1 MNGSLFLITII
12 SLALLAVGY
21 KGNNRSAGNAEMS
34 FVAAMSSG
42 LAVIFISQLYHQDL
56 SARYFDSPARFLLAV
71 PILLAL
77 RGISMRTLSVIQYA
91 FPLGAIAALVA
102 VMVENPAVRYSAS
115 TSFMN
120 HIHLGDLA
128 LLLGFLSIFGIGWLG
143 KDRLAVKALKVCGLL
158 AGLTVSV
165 LSSARGGWI
174 AIPVFVAA
182 FVYCRSKAGF
192 FNKILVAM
200 LIIGVACVL
209 GYLLVEPIH
218 QRLWMAYSDLTQF
231 TSGNVDTSIGVR
243 LQLWKAAFHLFAE
256 NPIFGVGA
264 DGFGRA
270 MDALNASGYIT
281 REAAF
286 YGKGEV
292 HNEILAQTVRF
303 GIFGLCSI
311 LAIYFV
317 PFFLFLRAAKTGT
330 PQQNGAAMM
339 GMCVTLGF
347 FVFGLTV
354 ETFNLKM
361 TAAFYSLTVA
371 VLLATVSQRLGVRS
385 TRRRDGKPFLSRYLA
400 VTPLAAIMKSSINS
414 FARFFS
420 SGSRLVSAPSSNTA
434 RTSSVS
440 SRSAPCA
447 WRTRFSACAAR
458 SWMRS
463 SSSNPGTAASFGG
476 AGAVPSSHAAT
487 PL

>member
-1 MNGSLFLITII
+1 MKAVNFLLGTTLLLYPALLFLVRGGMNGSLFLIAII
-12 SLALLAVGY
+12 SMALLVAGY
-21 KGNNRSAGNAEMS
+21 KGNDRSSGNAEMI
-34 FVAAMSSG
+34 FIAAMSSG

-56 SARYFDSPARFLLAV
+56 SARYFDSSARFLLAV

-77 RGISMRTLSVIQYA
+77 RGISVRTLSVIQYA

-102 VMVENPAVRYSAS
+102 VMVENPAVRYNAS

-120 HIHLGDLA
+120 HIHLGDMA
-128 LLLGFLSIFGIGWLG
+128 LLLGFLSVFGIDWIG
-143 KDRLAVKALKVCGLL
+143 KDRLAVKALKVFGLL

-174 AIPVFVAA
+174 AIPVFVAVL
-182 FVYCRSKAGF
+182 VYCRSRANF
-192 FNKILVAM
+192 FNRIAVAM
-200 LIIGVACVL
+200 LTIGAACLL
-209 GYLLVEPIH
+209 GYFFVEPIR
-218 QRLWMAYSDLTQF
+218 QRMWLIYSDLVQF
-231 TSGNVDTSIGVR
+231 TSGNADTSIGIR
-243 LQLWKAAFHLFAE
+243 LQLWKAAFHLIAE
-256 NPIFGVGA
+256 NPILGVGA

-270 MDALNASGYIT
+270 MDALSASGYIT
-281 REAAF
+281 GVAAF
-286 YGKGEV
+286 FGKGEV

-354 ETFNLKM
+354 ETFDLKM

-371 VLLATVSQRLGVRS
+371 VLLATVLHRPQLDNSN
-385 TRRRDGKPFLSRYLA
+385 
-400 VTPLAAIMKSSINS
+400 LAA
-414 FARFFS
+414 
-420 SGSRLVSAPSSNTA
+420 TQ
-434 RTSSVS
+434 
-440 SRSAPCA
+440 
-447 WRTRFSACAAR
+447 
-458 SWMRS
+458 
-463 SSSNPGTAASFGG
+463 G
-476 AGAVPSSHAAT
+476 A
-487 PL
+487 